1 VAHAGLSIVT
11 EIIIRPATRAEIP
24 LLETL
29 ITASARTLSRGHYD
43 ETEIEAAVAHVF
55 GVDSDLVDDG
65 TYLVAEAPDGTIAGC
80 GGWSQRRTLFGGNQA
95 SGRDSSAL
103 DPATDAARIRAFF
116 TAPGWERQGIAS
128 RLLAACED
136 AARKAGFVRMALM
149 ATLPGLPFYAAHGYI
164 ADAPVD
170 HPCGGTTVPFVPMG
184 KVLLQK

>member
-136 AARKAGFVRMALM
+136 AARPALLRGPRIHRRRPGGSPLRRHDGALRPDGQGFVAEMI
-149 ATLPGLPFYAAHGYI
+149 H
-164 ADAPVD
+164 
-170 HPCGGTTVPFVPMG
+170 
-184 KVLLQK
+184 